1 MSGFPVYAFIYVMA
15 LHDGEANVSAEAV
28 SGFSKPVYITDAIQA
43 VHACRRTQRC
53 DRIQIKPISSKWNV
67 VNTEPALS
75 HGICSSLLTETSFTL
90 GLTARSSARKAQRPH
105 SMEPM
110 RWNASLEDNG
120 HAEPQRV
127 KKHRRHGCSSSKLF
141 CLDHGTSWD

>member
-1 MSGFPVYAFIYVMA
+1 MMVRQMFLQKQCRA
-15 LHDGEANVSAEAV
+15 LKNQS
-28 SGFSKPVYITDAIQA
+28 
-43 VHACRRTQRC
+43 TQRMLYKQC
-53 DRIQIKPISSKWNV
+53 MHAAERKDATGSKFEPISSKWNV

-120 HAEPQRV
+120 HAESQRV